1 MAGVASFGGRPIA
14 SLAKGLG
21 PKLSFGAFA
30 ALALAWS
37 AQPAHAGY
45 AFQDLI
51 NNTDPTFNQELGINS
66 AGMIAGYFGAGN
78 GLAGHPNQGYT
89 VVTPYA

>member
-45 AFQDLI
+45 AFQD
-51 NNTDPTFNQELGINS
+51 NQQYRSDIQS
-66 AGMIAGYFGAGN
+66 RVGN
-78 GLAGHPNQGYT
+78 
-89 VVTPYA
+89 